1 MQQPPVQMNDILLR
15 EFDRRV
21 VIQKLVPGIDGS
33 ATASGRACATFNM
46 GGLIHD
52 CLPEEKKSE
61 TIILTG
67 WLSHGDR
74 EKTDECRQMIGLA

>member
-1 MQQPPVQMNDILLR
+1 
-15 EFDRRV
+15 
-21 VIQKLVPGIDGS
+21 
-33 ATASGRACATFNM
+33 M

-52 CLPEEKKSE
+52 CLPEKKKSE

-74 EKTDECRQMIGLA
+74 GKAGVRRRVIGLA

>member
-1 MQQPPVQMNDILLR
+1 MNDILFR

-21 VIQKLVPGIDGS
+21 VIQQLVPGIDGCAS
-33 ATASGRACATFNM
+33 ARGRTGATFNR

-52 CLPEEKKSE
+52 CLPEEMKSE

-74 EKTDECRQMIGLA
+74 EKAGRCRQKIGLA